1 MAIFSGGAVVDLGM
15 DQFACGSAQRA
26 DIELQERGNDDVTDN
41 IYKLQHPK
49 MEQDIEEQIVIGFKE
64 RNVKKLRDLL
74 LSTSMNNCRNCNC
87 QSQQSVDWK
96 KVMSELRGT
105 RGCDRVNILNTFKI
119 LVRDLPEVAN
129 KVLNGCVTCKEV
141 DSGQFKMVYEVDYL
155 FLEEYSGQRQEN
167 DDDVDDAVL
176 KKTDVEAPPQE
187 QCYNDSFVVQ
197 YKVKRTK
204 LSHNLSS
211 LELISKNDLLLIHPV
226 VMSYLRGKWK
236 KYLAVCYFL
245 NLGLYLFFLSCLTT
259 FALTI
264 HTPLDPICNRT
275 ISNETMDDA
284 EKCGECLT
292 ECSLGPGQLCGGGQ
306 YQLLVYVPQ
315 FP

>member
-1 MAIFSGGAVVDLGM
+1 MVYARYMKALSMFH
-15 DQFACGSAQRA
+15 
-26 DIELQERGNDDVTDN
+26 TT
-41 IYKLQHPK
+41 K
-49 MEQDIEEQIVIGFKE
+49 MQITFLKTKHKVI
-64 RNVKKLRDLL
+64 
-74 LSTSMNNCRNCNC
+74 
-87 QSQQSVDWK
+87 
-96 KVMSELRGT
+96 
-105 RGCDRVNILNTFKI
+105 VNIFYGCI
-119 LVRDLPEVAN
+119 EVAN
-129 KVLNGCVTCKEV
+129 KVLNGCVSCKEV

-155 FLEEYSGQRQEN
+155 FLEEYGSQEN
-167 DDDVDDAVL
+167 DDEFDDTVL

-187 QCYNDSFVVQ
+187 ECYNDSFTSVVQ

-204 LSHNLSS
+204 LSRNLSS